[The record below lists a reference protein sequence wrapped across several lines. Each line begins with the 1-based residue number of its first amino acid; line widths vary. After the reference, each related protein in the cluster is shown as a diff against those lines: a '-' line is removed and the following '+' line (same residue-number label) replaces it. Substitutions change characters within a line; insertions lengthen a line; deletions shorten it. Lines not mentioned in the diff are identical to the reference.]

1 MKISKKVESALINH
15 KRKLSLLLHNALDG
29 KQLKG
34 NKAQEYNSMMISDI
48 ADHINFINL
57 ICQNEIDKAYDYF
70 NKLDTASKELL
81 PYEM

>member
-1 MKISKKVESALINH
+1 MICYKHNKGLYIVKISKKVESALINH

-57 ICQNEIDKAYDYF
+57 SVLITKND
-70 NKLDTASKELL
+70 
-81 PYEM
+81 